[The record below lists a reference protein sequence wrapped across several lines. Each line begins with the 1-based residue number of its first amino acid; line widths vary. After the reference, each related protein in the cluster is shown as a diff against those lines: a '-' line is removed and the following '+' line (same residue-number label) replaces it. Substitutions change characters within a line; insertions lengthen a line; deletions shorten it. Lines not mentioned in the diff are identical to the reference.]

1 MPVSAID
8 QAMSA
13 PVFAN
18 CKVISMSELVIER
31 LRQGPL
37 LCDGAMGT
45 VLYARAS
52 DSLMHGRCFDEL
64 ALTSPEL
71 IQRIHREYIL
81 AGAQIIETNTFG
93 ANAIKLSAYGLGD
106 EVKRIN
112 RRAAQLAREAREVAG
127 QAVFVAGAVGPSGQM
142 QIPDLADSEPRL
154 AILRATFREQIEAL
168 MEGGVELLI
177 LETFSGI
184 VELRQAVL
192 AAREAGDLP
201 IVAQLTF
208 NEDGLTLAGESP
220 EAAARA
226 LVGLGVDVIGSNC
239 SQGPAGIED
248 AMQRMA
254 ATLRNIAP
262 GSEDDLLL
270 SAQPNAGLP
279 QRVEN
284 RFFYGAT
291 PTYFANYARRFAES
305 GVRLIGG
312 CCGTTPAHIAA
323 MRDALAGYQPA
334 DVTRTW
340 TVEMPLAESDPF
352 VDSAHSTSVADEGT
366 RFQRALRAGRFV
378 VSIELD
384 PPKGLNP
391 AKILDGAAY
400 LKKLG
405 LEFINI
411 ADSPMARVRMS
422 CIALAR
428 LLHDTLDLETIL
440 HMTTRDRNLMALQS
454 DLLGAHALGL
464 HNVLALTGDPVH
476 AGNYPNLT
484 GVWDVDSVGLIG
496 MLRSMN
502 EGYDAGGASLGMPA
516 RFHYGAAL
524 GLNMRNSL
532 IDVETERTRRKLL
545 EDTTAGVADLAEPE
559 HLTETELELRRLRQ
573 KLDAGAQFIM
583 TQPIYSL
590 EPLERFYDM
599 FGPLPVPMVLG
610 MIPLHS
616 SKQAEYLH
624 NEVPGFDI
632 PEEVR
637 ARLREAGD
645 HARDVGIEL
654 AHDVITSA
662 RDRGLIQGC
671 YLMPSF
677 GRYDLVGELAQDL
690 LRHEPAARA

>member
-1 MPVSAID
+1 
-8 QAMSA
+8 
-13 PVFAN
+13 
-18 CKVISMSELVIER
+18 MSELVIER

-52 DSLMHGRCFDEL
+52 DSQMHGRCFDEL
-64 ALTSPEL
+64 VLTSPEL
-71 IQRIHREYIL
+71 VQRIHREYIL

-127 QAVFVAGAVGPSGQM
+127 QMVFVAGAVGPSGQM

-177 LETFSGI
+177 LETFSSI

-208 NEDGLTLAGESP
+208 SEDGLTLAGESP
-220 EAAARA
+220 EAAARTLA
-226 LVGLGVDVIGSNC
+226 GLGVDVIGSNC

-248 AMQRMA
+248 AVQRMA
-254 ATLRNIAP
+254 TTLRKIAP
-262 GSEDDLLL
+262 GSEADLLL

-291 PTYFANYARRFAES
+291 PAYFADYARRFAES

-334 DVTRTW
+334 DVARTW
-340 TVEMPLAESDPF
+340 TVEAPLAESELF
-352 VDSAHSTSVADEGT
+352 TDSAQSTGAVDEGT
-366 RFQRALRAGRFV
+366 RFQRALRSGQFV

-400 LKKLG
+400 LKNLG

-428 LLHDTLDLETIL
+428 LLHDALDLETIL

-464 HNVLALTGDPVH
+464 HNVLALTGDPMH

-484 GVWDVDSVGLIG
+484 GVWDVDSVGLIS
-496 MLRSMN
+496 MLRGMN

-516 RFHYGAAL
+516 HFHYGAAL

-545 EDTTAGVADLAEPE
+545 EDAPGGGDDLAEHE

-590 EPLERFYDM
+590 EPLERFYAT

-654 AHDVITSA
+654 AHDVITTA
-662 RDRGLIQGC
+662 RSRGLIQGC

-677 GRYDLVGELAQDL
+677 GRYDLVGELAQEL
-690 LRHEPAARA
+690 LRQEPATRN

>member
-1 MPVSAID
+1 MGE
-8 QAMSA
+8 Q
-13 PVFAN
+13 F
-18 CKVISMSELVIER
+18 LER

-45 VLYARAS
+45 MLYARAS
-52 DSLMHGRCFDEL
+52 AGQMHGRCFDEL

-71 IQRIHREYIL
+71 VQRIHREYIL
-81 AGAQIIETNTFG
+81 AGAQVIETNTFG
-93 ANAIKLSAYGLGD
+93 ANAVKLGAYGLGD
-106 EVKRIN
+106 SVQAIN

-142 QIPDLADSEPRL
+142 QIPDLGDDEPRL
-154 AILRATFREQIEAL
+154 AILRGVFREQIEAL

-177 LETFSGI
+177 LETFSSV
-184 VELRQAVL
+184 VELRQAAL

-201 IVAQLTF
+201 VVAQLTF
-208 NEDGLTLAGESP
+208 SEDGLTLAGETP

-226 LVGLGVDVIGSNC
+226 LAGLDVAVMGSNC

-248 AMQRMA
+248 AVQRMA
-254 ATLRNIAP
+254 AALRRAAP
-262 GSEDDLLL
+262 DSEDDLFL

-291 PTYFANYARRFAES
+291 PAYFADYARRFAES

-323 MRDALAGYQPA
+323 MRDALSDYQPQGGA
-334 DVTRTW
+334 HSW
-340 TVEMPLAESDPF
+340 TVEAPLAEHEPF
-352 VDSAHSTSVADEGT
+352 TPESQPAASDEGT

-391 AKILDGAAY
+391 SKILDGAAY
-400 LKKLG
+400 LKSLG

-428 LLHDTLDLETIL
+428 LLRDALDLEAIL
-440 HMTTRDRNLMALQS
+440 HMTTRDRNIMALQS

-464 HNVLALTGDPVH
+464 HNVLALTGDPMH

-484 GVWDVDSVGLIG
+484 GVWDVDSVGLIRV
-496 MLRSMN
+496 LRGMN
-502 EGYDAGGASLGMPA
+502 EGYDAGGAALGLPA
-516 RFHYGAAL
+516 RFHMGAAL
-524 GLNMRNSL
+524 DLNMHNDL
-532 IDVETERTRRKLL
+532 INVERERTRRKLL
-545 EDTTAGVADLAEPE
+545 DGIASADEAADEPE
-559 HLTETELELRRLRQ
+559 QLTETELELRRLRQ

-590 EPLERFYDM
+590 EPLERFHAA
-599 FGPLPVPMVLG
+599 FGELPVPMVLG

-637 ARLREAGD
+637 ARMRAAGD
-645 HARDVGIEL
+645 HGREVGVEL
-654 AHDVITSA
+654 AYEVITGA
-662 RDRGLIQGC
+662 RERGLIQGC
-671 YLMPSF
+671 YLMPSY
-677 GRYDLVGELAQDL
+677 GRYDLVGELAQEL
-690 LRHEPAARA
+690 LRHESQESQESQESHEPMMAD

>member
-1 MPVSAID
+1 MG
-8 QAMSA
+8 
-13 PVFAN
+13 
-18 CKVISMSELVIER
+18 ELVLER

-45 VLYARAS
+45 MLYARAS
-52 DSLMHGRCFDEL
+52 ENQMHGRCFDEL

-71 IQRIHREYIL
+71 VQRIHREYIL
-81 AGAQIIETNTFG
+81 AGAQVIETNTFG
-93 ANAIKLSAYGLGD
+93 ANAIKLATYGLRD

-112 RRAAQLAREAREVAG
+112 RRAAQLAREAREVSG

-177 LETFSGI
+177 LETFGSL

-208 NEDGLTLAGESP
+208 SEDGLTLTGDSP
-220 EAAARA
+220 ETAARTLA
-226 LVGLGVDVIGSNC
+226 SLGVSVIGSNC

-248 AMQRMA
+248 VVQRMSTA
-254 ATLRNIAP
+254 LRQVAS

-291 PTYFANYARRFAES
+291 PAYFADYARRFAES

-323 MRDALAGYQPA
+323 MRDALANYQPQGA
-334 DVTRTW
+334 TRVWSVT
-340 TVEMPLAESDPF
+340 MPLAESELAGI
-352 VDSAHSTSVADEGT
+352 SAQDAVGADEGT
-366 RFQRALRAGRFV
+366 RFQQALRDGRFV

-391 AKILDGAAY
+391 SKILDGAAY
-400 LKKLG
+400 LKARG

-428 LLHDTLDLETIL
+428 LLRDTLDLETIL
-440 HMTTRDRNLMALQS
+440 HMTTRDRNTMALQS

-464 HNVLALTGDPVH
+464 HNILALTGDPVH

-484 GVWDVDSVGLIG
+484 GVWDVDSVGLIQL
-496 MLRSMN
+496 LRGMN
-502 EGYDAGGASLGMPA
+502 EGFDAGGASLGMPA
-516 RFHYGAAL
+516 RFHYGAAFNP
-524 GLNMRNSL
+524 NMRDEL
-532 IDVETERTRRKLL
+532 IDVEQERTRRKLSGHVFAT
-545 EDTTAGVADLAEPE
+545 DDAPE
-559 HLTETELELRRLRQ
+559 EHERITETELELRRLRQ

-590 EPLERFYDM
+590 EPLERFFAA
-599 FGPLPVPMVLG
+599 FGPVPVPIVLG

-632 PEEVR
+632 PVEVR

-645 HARDVGIEL
+645 RAREVGIEL
-654 AHDVITSA
+654 AHEVISTA
-662 RDRGLIQGC
+662 RSRGLIQGC

-677 GRYDLVGELAQDL
+677 GRYDLVGELAQEL
-690 LRHEPAARA
+690 LRPEPAVSD

>member
-1 MPVSAID
+1 
-8 QAMSA
+8 
-13 PVFAN
+13 
-18 CKVISMSELVIER
+18 MSELVLER

-45 VLYARAS
+45 MLYARAS
-52 DSLMHGRCFDEL
+52 ASQMHGRCFDEL
-64 ALTSPEL
+64 VLTSPEL

-81 AGAQIIETNTFG
+81 AGAQVIETNTFG
-93 ANAIKLSAYGLGD
+93 ANAVKLAAYGLGD

-112 RRAAQLAREAREVAG
+112 RQAAKLAREAREVAG
-127 QAVFVAGAVGPSGQM
+127 QAVFVAGAVGPSGQI
-142 QIPDLADSEPRL
+142 QIPDLADDEPRL
-154 AILRATFREQIEAL
+154 AILRGVFREQIEAL
-168 MEGGVELLI
+168 MEGGAELLI
-177 LETFSGI
+177 LETFSSI
-184 VELRQAVL
+184 IELRQAVL

-208 NEDGLTLAGESP
+208 SEDALTLAGETP

-226 LVGLGVDVIGSNC
+226 LAGLGVAVIGSNC

-248 AMQRMA
+248 VVQRMA
-254 ATLRNIAP
+254 TTIRQIAP
-262 GSEDDLLL
+262 DSDDELLF

-291 PTYFANYARRFAES
+291 PAYFAEYARRFAES

-323 MRDALAGYQPA
+323 MRDALAGYQPQSAARSWVVATPLVESEPFAGGAQSA
-334 DVTRTW
+334 D
-340 TVEMPLAESDPF
+340 S
-352 VDSAHSTSVADEGT
+352 ADEGT

-391 AKILDGAAY
+391 SKILDGAAY
-400 LKKLG
+400 LKTRG
-405 LEFINI
+405 VEFINI

-428 LLHDTLDLETIL
+428 LLRDTLDLETIL

-496 MLRSMN
+496 MLRGMN
-502 EGYDAGGASLGMPA
+502 EGYDAGGAALGLPA
-516 RFHYGAAL
+516 HFHYGAAFN
-524 GLNMRNSL
+524 LNMRDDL
-532 IDVETERTRRKLL
+532 IDVEQERTRRKLIDVAEASEETPV
-545 EDTTAGVADLAEPE
+545 EDEQ
-559 HLTETELELRRLRQ
+559 LTEIELEMRRLRQ

-583 TQPIYSL
+583 TQPIYSM
-590 EPLERFYDM
+590 EPLERFSAA
-599 FGPLPVPMVLG
+599 FGPMPVPMILG
-610 MIPLHS
+610 MVPLHS

-645 HARDVGIEL
+645 HARDVGITL
-654 AHDVITSA
+654 AHEVITTA
-662 RDRGLIQGC
+662 RSRGLIQGC

-677 GRYDLVGELAQDL
+677 GRYDLVGELAQEL
-690 LRHEPAARA
+690 LRQEPVTFD

>member
-1 MPVSAID
+1 M
-8 QAMSA
+8 
-13 PVFAN
+13 
-18 CKVISMSELVIER
+18 
-31 LRQGPL
+31 
-37 LCDGAMGT
+37 
-45 VLYARAS
+45 LYARAS
-52 DSLMHGRCFDEL
+52 ASQMHGRCFDEL
-64 ALTSPEL
+64 VLTSPEL
-71 IQRIHREYIL
+71 VQRIHREYIL

-112 RRAAQLAREAREVAG
+112 RQAARLAREAREVAG
-127 QAVFVAGAVGPSGQM
+127 QPVFIAGAVGPSGQM
-142 QIPDLADSEPRL
+142 QIPDLADDAPRL
-154 AILRATFREQIEAL
+154 TILRDIFREQITAL
-168 MEGGVELLI
+168 MEGGAELLM
-177 LETFSGI
+177 LETFSSV

-208 NEDGLTLAGESP
+208 SEDGLTLAGETP
-220 EAAARA
+220 EAAVRA
-226 LVGLGVDVIGSNC
+226 LVGLGVSVLGSNC

-248 AMQRMA
+248 AVQRMA
-254 ATLRNIAP
+254 ATLRKIAP
-262 GSEDDLLL
+262 DAEDEMML

-291 PTYFANYARRFAES
+291 PAYFADYARRFAES

-323 MRDALAGYQPA
+323 MRDALADYQPQGG
-334 DVTRTW
+334 TQTW
-340 TVEMPLAESDPF
+340 SVETLLAEHESL
-352 VDSAHSTSVADEGT
+352 SESTEAAGEGT
-366 RFQRALRAGRFV
+366 RFQRALQSGRFA

-391 AKILDGAAY
+391 GKILDGAAY
-400 LKKLG
+400 LKTRG
-405 LEFINI
+405 IEFINI

-428 LLHDTLDLETIL
+428 LIHDTLDMDTIL

-464 HNVLALTGDPVH
+464 NNILALTGDPVH

-484 GVWDVDSVGLIG
+484 GVWDVDSVGLIRVLKG
-496 MLRSMN
+496 MN
-502 EGYDAGGASLGMPA
+502 EGFDAGGAALGKSA
-516 RFHYGAAL
+516 RFFYGAAFNP
-524 GLNMRNSL
+524 NMRDEP
-532 IDVETERTRRKLL
+532 IDVAQERARRKLIEAPSL
-545 EDTTAGVADLAEPE
+545 ADLPPVADE

-573 KLDAGAQFIM
+573 KLDAGAQYIM

-590 EPLERFYDM
+590 DPLERFFAA
-599 FGPLPVPMVLG
+599 FGPVPVPIVLG

-632 PEEVR
+632 PDEVR
-637 ARLREAGD
+637 ARMREAGD
-645 HARDVGIEL
+645 RAREVGIEL
-654 AHDVITSA
+654 AHEVITTA
-662 RDRGLIQGC
+662 RARGLIQGC

-677 GRYDLVGELAQDL
+677 GRYDLVGELAQEL
-690 LRHEPAARA
+690 LRQEPATPTS

>member
-1 MPVSAID
+1 
-8 QAMSA
+8 
-13 PVFAN
+13 
-18 CKVISMSELVIER
+18 MSELVIER

-52 DSLMHGRCFDEL
+52 DSQMHGRCFDEL
-64 ALTSPEL
+64 VLTSPEL
-71 IQRIHREYIL
+71 VQRIHREYIL

-127 QAVFVAGAVGPSGQM
+127 QMVFVAGAVGPSGQM

-177 LETFSGI
+177 LETFSSI

-208 NEDGLTLAGESP
+208 SEDGLTLAGESP
-220 EAAARA
+220 EAAARTLA
-226 LVGLGVDVIGSNC
+226 GLGVDVIGSNC

-248 AMQRMA
+248 AVQRMA
-254 ATLRNIAP
+254 TTLRKIAP
-262 GSEDDLLL
+262 GSEADLLL

-291 PTYFANYARRFAES
+291 PAYFADYARRFAES

-334 DVTRTW
+334 DVARTW
-340 TVEMPLAESDPF
+340 TVEATLAESELF
-352 VDSAHSTSVADEGT
+352 TDSAQSTGAVDEGT
-366 RFQRALRAGRFV
+366 RFQRALRSGQFV

-400 LKKLG
+400 LKNLG

-422 CIALAR
+422 CVALAR
-428 LLHDTLDLETIL
+428 LLHDALDLETIL

-464 HNVLALTGDPVH
+464 HNVLALTGDPMH

-484 GVWDVDSVGLIG
+484 GVWDVDSVGLIS
-496 MLRSMN
+496 MLRGMN

-516 RFHYGAAL
+516 HFHYGAAL

-545 EDTTAGVADLAEPE
+545 EDAPGGGDDLAEHE

-590 EPLERFYDM
+590 EPLERFYAT

-654 AHDVITSA
+654 AHDVITTA
-662 RDRGLIQGC
+662 RSRGLIQGC

-677 GRYDLVGELAQDL
+677 GRYDLVGELAQEL
-690 LRHEPAARA
+690 LRQEPATRN

>member
-1 MPVSAID
+1 
-8 QAMSA
+8 
-13 PVFAN
+13 
-18 CKVISMSELVIER
+18 MSELVLDR

-45 VLYARAS
+45 MLYARAS
-52 DSLMHGRCFDEL
+52 ASQMHGRCFDEL
-64 ALTSPEL
+64 VLTSPEL

-93 ANAIKLSAYGLGD
+93 ANAVKLGAYGLGD

-112 RRAAQLAREAREVAG
+112 RQAAKLAREAREVAG
-127 QAVFVAGAVGPSGQM
+127 QAVFVAGAVGPSGQI
-142 QIPDLADSEPRL
+142 QIPDLADDEPRL
-154 AILRATFREQIEAL
+154 SILRGVFREQIEAL

-177 LETFSGI
+177 LETFSSI
-184 VELRQAVL
+184 IELRQAVL

-208 NEDGLTLAGESP
+208 SEDAVTLAGESP

-226 LVGLGVDVIGSNC
+226 LAGLGVSVIGSNC

-248 AMQRMA
+248 VVQRMA
-254 ATLRNIAP
+254 TTLRQIAP
-262 GSEDDLLL
+262 DAEDDLLL

-279 QRVEN
+279 QRIEN

-291 PTYFANYARRFAES
+291 PAYFAEYARRFAES

-323 MRDALAGYQPA
+323 MRDALAGYQPQGA
-334 DVTRTW
+334 TRSW
-340 TVEMPLAESDPF
+340 AVASPLVESEPF
-352 VDSAHSTSVADEGT
+352 AGAQPADSADEST
-366 RFQRALRAGRFV
+366 RFQRALRSGRFV

-391 AKILDGAAY
+391 SKILDGAAY
-400 LKKLG
+400 LKTRG
-405 LEFINI
+405 VEFINI

-428 LLHDTLDLETIL
+428 LLRDTLDLETIL
-440 HMTTRDRNLMALQS
+440 HMTTRDRNMMALQS

-484 GVWDVDSVGLIG
+484 GVWDVDSVGLIRV
-496 MLRSMN
+496 LRGMN
-502 EGYDAGGASLGMPA
+502 EGYDAGGAALGMSSH
-516 RFHYGAAL
+516 FHYGAAFN
-524 GLNMRNSL
+524 LNMRDDL
-532 IDVETERTRRKLL
+532 IDVEQERTRRKLIDVAEASEVAPV
-545 EDTTAGVADLAEPE
+545 EDER
-559 HLTETELELRRLRQ
+559 LTEIELEMRRLRQ

-590 EPLERFYDM
+590 EPLERFSAA
-599 FGPLPVPMVLG
+599 FGPMPVPMILG
-610 MIPLHS
+610 MVPLHS

-654 AHDVITSA
+654 AHEVITTA
-662 RDRGLIQGC
+662 RSRGLIQGC

-677 GRYDLVGELAQDL
+677 GRYDLVGELAQEL
-690 LRHEPAARA
+690 LRQEPATFD

>member
-1 MPVSAID
+1 MG
-8 QAMSA
+8 
-13 PVFAN
+13 
-18 CKVISMSELVIER
+18 ELVIER

-45 VLYARAS
+45 MLYARAS
-52 DSLMHGRCFDEL
+52 ESQMHGRCFDEL

-71 IQRIHREYIL
+71 VQRIHREYIL
-81 AGAQIIETNTFG
+81 AGAQVIETNTFG
-93 ANAIKLSAYGLGD
+93 ANAIKLASYGLGD

-112 RRAAQLAREAREVAG
+112 RRAAQLAREAREVSG

-177 LETFSGI
+177 LETFGSL

-208 NEDGLTLAGESP
+208 SEDGLTLTGDSP
-220 EAAARA
+220 ETAARTLA
-226 LVGLGVDVIGSNC
+226 GLGVSVIGSNC

-248 AMQRMA
+248 VVQRMS
-254 ATLRNIAP
+254 ATLRQVAP
-262 GSEDDLLL
+262 GSEDELLL

-291 PTYFANYARRFAES
+291 PAYFADYARRFAES

-323 MRDALAGYQPA
+323 MRDALAGYQPQGA
-334 DVTRTW
+334 TRVWSVT
-340 TVEMPLAESDPF
+340 MPLA
-352 VDSAHSTSVADEGT
+352 DSELAGAGAQVAEGADEGT
-366 RFQRALRAGRFV
+366 RFQQALRAGRFV

-391 AKILDGAAY
+391 SKILDGAAY
-400 LKKLG
+400 LKTRG

-428 LLHDTLDLETIL
+428 LLRDTLDLETIL
-440 HMTTRDRNLMALQS
+440 HMTTRDRNMMALQS

-464 HNVLALTGDPVH
+464 NNILALTGDPVH

-484 GVWDVDSVGLIG
+484 GVWDVDSVGLIRL
-496 MLRSMN
+496 LRGMN
-502 EGYDAGGASLGMPA
+502 EGFDAGGASLGMPA
-516 RFHYGAAL
+516 RFHYGAAFNP
-524 GLNMRNSL
+524 NMRDEL
-532 IDVETERTRRKLL
+532 IDVEQERTRRKLSGDAPAN
-545 EDTTAGVADLAEPE
+545 EAAPAEHE
-559 HLTETELELRRLRQ
+559 RITETELELRRLRH

-590 EPLERFYDM
+590 EPLERFFAA
-599 FGPLPVPMVLG
+599 FGPVPVPIVLG

-645 HARDVGIEL
+645 RAREVGIEL
-654 AHDVITSA
+654 AHEVISTA
-662 RDRGLIQGC
+662 RSRGLIQGC

-677 GRYDLVGELAQDL
+677 GRYDLVGELAQEL
-690 LRHEPAARA
+690 LRPEPAISD

>member
-1 MPVSAID
+1 MG
-8 QAMSA
+8 
-13 PVFAN
+13 
-18 CKVISMSELVIER
+18 ELVLER

-45 VLYARAS
+45 MLYARAS
-52 DSLMHGRCFDEL
+52 ESQMHGRCFDEL

-71 IQRIHREYIL
+71 VQRIHREYIL
-81 AGAQIIETNTFG
+81 AGAQVIETNTFG
-93 ANAIKLSAYGLGD
+93 ANAIKLAAYGLGD

-112 RRAAQLAREAREVAG
+112 RRAAQLAREAREVSG

-142 QIPDLADSEPRL
+142 QIPNLADSEPRL

-177 LETFSGI
+177 LETFGSL

-208 NEDGLTLAGESP
+208 SEDGLTLTGDSP
-220 EAAARA
+220 ETAARTLA
-226 LVGLGVDVIGSNC
+226 SLGVAVIGSNC

-248 AMQRMA
+248 VVQRMSTA
-254 ATLRNIAP
+254 LRQVAP

-291 PTYFANYARRFAES
+291 PAYFADYARRFAES

-323 MRDALAGYQPA
+323 MRDAMAGYQPQGA
-334 DVTRTW
+334 TRVWSVTT
-340 TVEMPLAESDPF
+340 PLAESELSGA
-352 VDSAHSTSVADEGT
+352 SAQDVAGADEGT
-366 RFQRALRAGRFV
+366 RFQQALRAGRFV

-391 AKILDGAAY
+391 SKILDGAAY
-400 LKKLG
+400 LKARG

-428 LLHDTLDLETIL
+428 LLRDTLDLETIL
-440 HMTTRDRNLMALQS
+440 HMTTRDRNMMALQS

-484 GVWDVDSVGLIG
+484 GVWDVDSVGLIRL
-496 MLRSMN
+496 LRGMN
-502 EGYDAGGASLGMPA
+502 EGFDAGGAPLGMPA

-524 GLNMRNSL
+524 GLNMRNEL
-532 IDVETERTRRKLL
+532 IDVEIERTRRKLT
-545 EDTTAGVADLAEPE
+545 EGAAESDDAWVE
-559 HLTETELELRRLRQ
+559 HEVLTETELELRRLRQ

-590 EPLERFYDM
+590 EPLERFRNA
-599 FGPLPVPMVLG
+599 FGPLPVPMILG
-610 MIPLHS
+610 MVPLHS

-645 HARDVGIEL
+645 HAREVGIEL
-654 AHDVITSA
+654 AYEVISTA
-662 RDRGLIQGC
+662 RSRGLIQGC

-677 GRYDLVGELAQDL
+677 GRYDLVGELAQQL
-690 LRHEPAARA
+690 LRPEPVISD

>member
-1 MPVSAID
+1 
-8 QAMSA
+8 
-13 PVFAN
+13 
-18 CKVISMSELVIER
+18 MSELVLER

-45 VLYARAS
+45 MLYARAS
-52 DSLMHGRCFDEL
+52 ASQMHGRCFDEL
-64 ALTSPEL
+64 VLTSPEL

-93 ANAIKLSAYGLGD
+93 ANAVKLAAYGLGD

-112 RRAAQLAREAREVAG
+112 RQAAKLAREAREVAG
-127 QAVFVAGAVGPSGQM
+127 QAVFVAGAVGPSGQI
-142 QIPDLADSEPRL
+142 QIPDLADDEPRL
-154 AILRATFREQIEAL
+154 AILRGVFREQIEAL
-168 MEGGVELLI
+168 MEGGAELLI
-177 LETFSGI
+177 LETFSSI
-184 VELRQAVL
+184 IELRQAVL

-208 NEDGLTLAGESP
+208 SEDALTLAGETP

-226 LVGLGVDVIGSNC
+226 LAGLGVAVIGSNC

-248 AMQRMA
+248 VVQRMA
-254 ATLRNIAP
+254 TTIRQIAP
-262 GSEDDLLL
+262 DSDDELLF

-291 PTYFANYARRFAES
+291 PAYFAEYARRFAES

-323 MRDALAGYQPA
+323 MRDALAGYQPQSAARSWVVATPLVESEPFAGGAQSA
-334 DVTRTW
+334 D
-340 TVEMPLAESDPF
+340 S
-352 VDSAHSTSVADEGT
+352 ADEGT

-391 AKILDGAAY
+391 SKILDGAAY
-400 LKKLG
+400 LKTRG
-405 LEFINI
+405 VEFINI

-428 LLHDTLDLETIL
+428 LLRDTLDLETIL

-496 MLRSMN
+496 MLRGMN
-502 EGYDAGGASLGMPA
+502 EGYDAGGAALGLPA
-516 RFHYGAAL
+516 HFHYGAAFN
-524 GLNMRNSL
+524 LNMRDDL
-532 IDVETERTRRKLL
+532 IDVEQERTRRKLIDVAEASEETPV
-545 EDTTAGVADLAEPE
+545 EDEQ
-559 HLTETELELRRLRQ
+559 LTEIELEMRRLRQ

-583 TQPIYSL
+583 TQPIYSM
-590 EPLERFYDM
+590 EPLERFSAA
-599 FGPLPVPMVLG
+599 FGPMPVPMILG
-610 MIPLHS
+610 MVPLHS

-645 HARDVGIEL
+645 HARDVGITL
-654 AHDVITSA
+654 AHEVITTA
-662 RDRGLIQGC
+662 RSRGLIQGC

-677 GRYDLVGELAQDL
+677 GRYDLVGELAQEL
-690 LRHEPAARA
+690 LRQEPATFD

>member
-1 MPVSAID
+1 
-8 QAMSA
+8 
-13 PVFAN
+13 
-18 CKVISMSELVIER
+18 MSELVLER

-45 VLYARAS
+45 MLYARAS
-52 DSLMHGRCFDEL
+52 ASQMHGRCFDEL
-64 ALTSPEL
+64 VLTSPEL

-93 ANAIKLSAYGLGD
+93 ANAVKLAAYGLGD

-112 RRAAQLAREAREVAG
+112 RQAAKLAREAREVAG
-127 QAVFVAGAVGPSGQM
+127 QAVFVAGAVGPSGQI
-142 QIPDLADSEPRL
+142 QIPDLADDEPRL
-154 AILRATFREQIEAL
+154 AILRGVFREQIEAL
-168 MEGGVELLI
+168 MEGGAELLI
-177 LETFSGI
+177 LETFSSI
-184 VELRQAVL
+184 IELRQAVL

-208 NEDGLTLAGESP
+208 SEDALTLAGETP

-226 LVGLGVDVIGSNC
+226 LAGLGVAVIGSNC

-248 AMQRMA
+248 VVQRMA
-254 ATLRNIAP
+254 TTIRQIAP
-262 GSEDDLLL
+262 DSDDELLF

-291 PTYFANYARRFAES
+291 PAYFAEYARRFAES

-323 MRDALAGYQPA
+323 MRDALAGYQPQSAARSWVVATPLVESEPFAGGAQSA
-334 DVTRTW
+334 D
-340 TVEMPLAESDPF
+340 S
-352 VDSAHSTSVADEGT
+352 ADEGT

-391 AKILDGAAY
+391 SKILDGAAY
-400 LKKLG
+400 LKTRG
-405 LEFINI
+405 VEFINI

-428 LLHDTLDLETIL
+428 LLRDTLDLETIL

-496 MLRSMN
+496 MLRGMN
-502 EGYDAGGASLGMPA
+502 EGYDAGGAALGLPA
-516 RFHYGAAL
+516 HFHYGAAFN
-524 GLNMRNSL
+524 LNMRDDL
-532 IDVETERTRRKLL
+532 IDVEQERTRRKLIDVAEASEETPV
-545 EDTTAGVADLAEPE
+545 EDEQ
-559 HLTETELELRRLRQ
+559 LTEIELEMRRLRQ

-583 TQPIYSL
+583 TQPIYSM
-590 EPLERFYDM
+590 EPLERFSAA
-599 FGPLPVPMVLG
+599 FGPMPVPMILG
-610 MIPLHS
+610 MVPLHS

-645 HARDVGIEL
+645 HARDVGITL
-654 AHDVITSA
+654 AHEVITTA
-662 RDRGLIQGC
+662 RSRGLIQGC

-677 GRYDLVGELAQDL
+677 GRYDLVGELAQEL
-690 LRHEPAARA
+690 LRQEPVTFD

>member
-1 MPVSAID
+1 MG
-8 QAMSA
+8 
-13 PVFAN
+13 
-18 CKVISMSELVIER
+18 ELVIER

-45 VLYARAS
+45 MLYARAS
-52 DSLMHGRCFDEL
+52 ESQMHGRCFDEL
-64 ALTSPEL
+64 VLTSPDL
-71 IQRIHREYIL
+71 VQRIHREYIL
-81 AGAQIIETNTFG
+81 AGAQVIETNTFG
-93 ANAIKLSAYGLGD
+93 ANAIKLATYGLGD

-112 RRAAQLAREAREVAG
+112 RRAAQLAREAREVSG

-177 LETFSGI
+177 LETFGSL

-208 NEDGLTLAGESP
+208 SEEGLTLTGDSP
-220 EAAARA
+220 EAAARTLA
-226 LVGLGVDVIGSNC
+226 GLGVAVIGSNC

-248 AMQRMA
+248 VVQRMST
-254 ATLRNIAP
+254 TLRQVAP
-262 GSEDDLLL
+262 DAEDDLLL

-291 PTYFANYARRFAES
+291 PAYFADYARRFAES

-323 MRDALAGYQPA
+323 MRDALAGYQPQGA
-334 DVTRTW
+334 TRVWSIT
-340 TVEMPLAESDPF
+340 TPLAENELSGA
-352 VDSAHSTSVADEGT
+352 SAQVAEGADEGT
-366 RFQRALRAGRFV
+366 RFQQALRAGRFV

-391 AKILDGAAY
+391 SKILDGAAY
-400 LKKLG
+400 LKARG

-428 LLHDTLDLETIL
+428 LLRDTLDLETIL

-496 MLRSMN
+496 MLRGMN
-502 EGYDAGGASLGMPA
+502 EGFDAGGAALGMPA
-516 RFHYGAAL
+516 RFHYGAAFNP
-524 GLNMRNSL
+524 NMRDEL
-532 IDVETERTRRKLL
+532 IDVEQERTRRKLSDDTL
-545 EDTTAGVADLAEPE
+545 ERDDPSTESE
-559 HLTETELELRRLRQ
+559 WITETELEMRRLRH

-590 EPLERFYDM
+590 EPLERFFTA
-599 FGPLPVPMVLG
+599 FGPVPVPIVLG

-637 ARLREAGD
+637 ARLRAAGD
-645 HARDVGIEL
+645 RAREVGIEL
-654 AHDVITSA
+654 AYEVISTA
-662 RDRGLIQGC
+662 RARGLIQGC

-677 GRYDLVGELAQDL
+677 GRYDLVGELAQEL
-690 LRHEPAARA
+690 LRPESAVSD

>member
-1 MPVSAID
+1 
-8 QAMSA
+8 
-13 PVFAN
+13 
-18 CKVISMSELVIER
+18 MSELVIER

-52 DSLMHGRCFDEL
+52 DSQMHGRCFDEL
-64 ALTSPEL
+64 VLTSPEL
-71 IQRIHREYIL
+71 VQRIHREYIL

-127 QAVFVAGAVGPSGQM
+127 QMVFVAGAVGPSGQM

-177 LETFSGI
+177 LETFSSI

-208 NEDGLTLAGESP
+208 SEDGLTLAGESP
-220 EAAARA
+220 EAAARTLA
-226 LVGLGVDVIGSNC
+226 GLGVDVIGSNC

-248 AMQRMA
+248 AVQRMA
-254 ATLRNIAP
+254 TTLRKIAP
-262 GSEDDLLL
+262 GSEADQLL

-291 PTYFANYARRFAES
+291 PAYFADYARRFAES

-334 DVTRTW
+334 DVARTW
-340 TVEMPLAESDPF
+340 TVEAPLAESELF
-352 VDSAHSTSVADEGT
+352 TDSAQSTGAVDEGT
-366 RFQRALRAGRFV
+366 RFQRALRSGQFV

-400 LKKLG
+400 LKNLG

-422 CIALAR
+422 CVALAR
-428 LLHDTLDLETIL
+428 LLHDALDLETIL

-464 HNVLALTGDPVH
+464 HNVLALTGDPMH

-484 GVWDVDSVGLIG
+484 GVWDVDSVGLIS
-496 MLRSMN
+496 MLRGMN
-502 EGYDAGGASLGMPA
+502 EGYDAGGAALGTPA
-516 RFHYGAAL
+516 HFHYGAAL

-545 EDTTAGVADLAEPE
+545 EDAPGGGDDLAEHE

-590 EPLERFYDM
+590 EPLERFYAT

-654 AHDVITSA
+654 AHDVITTA
-662 RDRGLIQGC
+662 RSRGLIQGC

-677 GRYDLVGELAQDL
+677 GRYDLVGELAQEL
-690 LRHEPAARA
+690 LRQEPAARN

>member
-1 MPVSAID
+1 MG
-8 QAMSA
+8 
-13 PVFAN
+13 
-18 CKVISMSELVIER
+18 ELVLER

-45 VLYARAS
+45 MLYARAS
-52 DSLMHGRCFDEL
+52 ESQMHGRCFDEL

-71 IQRIHREYIL
+71 VQRIHREYIL
-81 AGAQIIETNTFG
+81 AGAQVIETNTFG
-93 ANAIKLSAYGLGD
+93 ANAIKLAAYGLGA

-112 RRAAQLAREAREVAG
+112 RRAAQLAREAREVSG

-177 LETFSGI
+177 LETFGSL

-208 NEDGLTLAGESP
+208 SEDGLTLTGDTP
-220 EAAARA
+220 ETAARTLA
-226 LVGLGVDVIGSNC
+226 SLGVAVIGSNC

-248 AMQRMA
+248 VVQRMSTA
-254 ATLRNIAP
+254 LRQVAP

-291 PTYFANYARRFAES
+291 PAYFADYARRFAES

-323 MRDALAGYQPA
+323 MRDALAGYQPQGA
-334 DVTRTW
+334 TRVWSVTT
-340 TVEMPLAESDPF
+340 PLAESELSGA
-352 VDSAHSTSVADEGT
+352 SAQDAAGVDEGT
-366 RFQRALRAGRFV
+366 RFQQALRDGRFV

-391 AKILDGAAY
+391 SKILDGAAY
-400 LKKLG
+400 LKARG

-428 LLHDTLDLETIL
+428 LLRDTLDLETIL
-440 HMTTRDRNLMALQS
+440 HMTTRDRNMMALQS

-484 GVWDVDSVGLIG
+484 GVWDVDSVGLIRL
-496 MLRSMN
+496 LRGMN
-502 EGYDAGGASLGMPA
+502 EGFDAGGAALGTSA
-516 RFHYGAAL
+516 NFHYGAAL
-524 GLNMRNSL
+524 GLNMRNEP
-532 IDVETERTRRKLL
+532 IDVERELARRKLL
-545 EDTTAGVADLAEPE
+545 IDDDMTGEDTPADHER
-559 HLTETELELRRLRQ
+559 LTETELEIRRLRQ

-583 TQPIYSL
+583 TQPIYSM
-590 EPLERFYDM
+590 EPLERFREA
-599 FGPLPVPMVLG
+599 FGPMPVPMILG
-610 MIPLHS
+610 MVPLHS

-645 HARDVGIEL
+645 RAREVGIEL
-654 AHDVITSA
+654 AYEVISTA
-662 RDRGLIQGC
+662 RSRGLIQGC

-677 GRYDLVGELAQDL
+677 GRYDLVGELAQQLMRPEVAVSD
-690 LRHEPAARA
+690 

>member
-1 MPVSAID
+1 MG
-8 QAMSA
+8 
-13 PVFAN
+13 
-18 CKVISMSELVIER
+18 ELVLER

-45 VLYARAS
+45 MLYARAS
-52 DSLMHGRCFDEL
+52 ESQMHGRCFDEL

-71 IQRIHREYIL
+71 VQRIHREYIL
-81 AGAQIIETNTFG
+81 AGAQVIETNTFG
-93 ANAIKLSAYGLGD
+93 ANAIKLASYGLGA

-112 RRAAQLAREAREVAG
+112 RRAAQLAREAREVSG

-177 LETFSGI
+177 LETFGSL

-208 NEDGLTLAGESP
+208 SEDGLTLSGDAP
-220 EAAARA
+220 ETAARTLA
-226 LVGLGVDVIGSNC
+226 GLGVSVIGSNC

-248 AMQRMA
+248 VVQRMSA
-254 ATLRNIAP
+254 ALRQAAP

-291 PTYFANYARRFAES
+291 PAYFADYARRFAES

-323 MRDALAGYQPA
+323 MRDALANYQPQGGA
-334 DVTRTW
+334 HVWSVTT
-340 TVEMPLAESDPF
+340 PLAESELTG
-352 VDSAHSTSVADEGT
+352 AGAQGMEGADEGT
-366 RFQRALRAGRFV
+366 RFQQALRDGRFV

-391 AKILDGAAY
+391 SKILDGAAY
-400 LKKLG
+400 LKARG

-428 LLHDTLDLETIL
+428 LLRDTLDLETIV
-440 HMTTRDRNLMALQS
+440 HMTTRDRNMMAIQS

-484 GVWDVDSVGLIG
+484 GVWDVDSVGLIRV
-496 MLRSMN
+496 LRGMN
-502 EGYDAGGASLGMPA
+502 EGYDAGGAALGMPSH
-516 RFHYGAAL
+516 FHYGAAFN
-524 GLNMRNSL
+524 LNMRDDL
-532 IDVETERTRRKLL
+532 IDVEQERTRRKLIEVAEASEEAPV
-545 EDTTAGVADLAEPE
+545 EDEQ
-559 HLTETELELRRLRQ
+559 LTEIELEIRRLRQ

-583 TQPIYSL
+583 TQPIYSM
-590 EPLERFYDM
+590 EPLERFKEA
-599 FGPLPVPMVLG
+599 FGPMPVPMILG
-610 MIPLHS
+610 MVPLHS

-645 HARDVGIEL
+645 RAREVGIEL
-654 AHDVITSA
+654 AYEVISTA
-662 RDRGLIQGC
+662 RSRGLIQGC

-677 GRYDLVGELAQDL
+677 GRYDLVGELAQQLMRPEAVVSD
-690 LRHEPAARA
+690 

>member
-1 MPVSAID
+1 
-8 QAMSA
+8 
-13 PVFAN
+13 
-18 CKVISMSELVIER
+18 MSELVLER

-45 VLYARAS
+45 MLYARAS
-52 DSLMHGRCFDEL
+52 ASQMHGRCFDEL
-64 ALTSPEL
+64 VLTSPEL
-71 IQRIHREYIL
+71 VQRIHREYIL

-112 RRAAQLAREAREVAG
+112 RQAARLAREAREVAG
-127 QAVFVAGAVGPSGQM
+127 QPVFIAGAVGPSGQM
-142 QIPDLADSEPRL
+142 QIPDLADDAPRL
-154 AILRATFREQIEAL
+154 TILRDIFREQITAL
-168 MEGGVELLI
+168 MEGGAELLM
-177 LETFSGI
+177 LETFSSV

-208 NEDGLTLAGESP
+208 SEDGLTLAGETP
-220 EAAARA
+220 EAAVRA
-226 LVGLGVDVIGSNC
+226 LVGLGVSVLGSNC

-248 AMQRMA
+248 AVQRMA
-254 ATLRNIAP
+254 ATLRKIAP
-262 GSEDDLLL
+262 DAEDEMML

-291 PTYFANYARRFAES
+291 PAYFADYARRFAES

-323 MRDALAGYQPA
+323 MRDALADYQPQGG
-334 DVTRTW
+334 TQTW
-340 TVEMPLAESDPF
+340 SVETLLAEHESL
-352 VDSAHSTSVADEGT
+352 SESTEAAGEGT
-366 RFQRALRAGRFV
+366 RFQRALQSGRFA

-391 AKILDGAAY
+391 GKILDGAAY
-400 LKKLG
+400 LKTRG
-405 LEFINI
+405 IEFINI

-428 LLHDTLDLETIL
+428 LIHDTLDMDTIL

-464 HNVLALTGDPVH
+464 NNILALTGDPVH

-484 GVWDVDSVGLIG
+484 GVWDVDSVGLIRVLKG
-496 MLRSMN
+496 MN
-502 EGYDAGGASLGMPA
+502 EGFDAGGAALGKSA
-516 RFHYGAAL
+516 RFFYGAAFNP
-524 GLNMRNSL
+524 NMRDEP
-532 IDVETERTRRKLL
+532 IDVAQERARRKLIEAPSL
-545 EDTTAGVADLAEPE
+545 ADLPPVADE

-573 KLDAGAQFIM
+573 KLDAGAQYIM

-590 EPLERFYDM
+590 DPLERFFAA
-599 FGPLPVPMVLG
+599 FGPVPVPIVLG

-632 PEEVR
+632 PDEVR
-637 ARLREAGD
+637 ARMREAGD
-645 HARDVGIEL
+645 RAREVGIEL
-654 AHDVITSA
+654 AHEVITTA
-662 RDRGLIQGC
+662 RARGLIQGC

-677 GRYDLVGELAQDL
+677 GRYDLVGELAQEL
-690 LRHEPAARA
+690 LRQEPATPTS

>member
-1 MPVSAID
+1 
-8 QAMSA
+8 
-13 PVFAN
+13 
-18 CKVISMSELVIER
+18 MSELVIER

-52 DSLMHGRCFDEL
+52 DNQMHGRCFDEL
-64 ALTSPEL
+64 VLTSPEL
-71 IQRIHREYIL
+71 VQRIHREYIL

-93 ANAIKLSAYGLGD
+93 ANAIKLSSYGLGD

-127 QAVFVAGAVGPSGQM
+127 QMVFVAGAVGPSGQM

-177 LETFSGI
+177 LETFSSI

-208 NEDGLTLAGESP
+208 SEDGLTLAGESP
-220 EAAARA
+220 EAAARTLA
-226 LVGLGVDVIGSNC
+226 GLGVDVIGSNC

-248 AMQRMA
+248 AVQRMA
-254 ATLRNIAP
+254 TTLRKIAP
-262 GSEDDLLL
+262 GSEADLLL

-291 PTYFANYARRFAES
+291 PAYFADYARRFAES

-323 MRDALAGYQPA
+323 MRDALAGYQPV
-334 DVTRTW
+334 DVARTW
-340 TVEMPLAESDPF
+340 TVEAPLAESELF
-352 VDSAHSTSVADEGT
+352 ADSAQSTDAVDEGT
-366 RFQRALRAGRFV
+366 RFQRALRSGQFV

-400 LKKLG
+400 LKNLG

-428 LLHDTLDLETIL
+428 LLHDALDLETIL

-464 HNVLALTGDPVH
+464 HNVLALTGDPMH

-484 GVWDVDSVGLIG
+484 GVWDVDSVGLIS
-496 MLRSMN
+496 MLRGMN

-516 RFHYGAAL
+516 HFHYGAAL

-545 EDTTAGVADLAEPE
+545 EDAPSGGDDLAEHE

-590 EPLERFYDM
+590 EPLERFYAT

-654 AHDVITSA
+654 AHDVITTA
-662 RDRGLIQGC
+662 RSRGLIQGC

-677 GRYDLVGELAQDL
+677 GRYDLVGELAQEL
-690 LRHEPAARA
+690 LRQEPATRN